1 MKNWKLIH
9 KASLLVGT
17 AGLLGAALV
26 GCGSNPTSAP
36 TVGQQ
41 AGQICSQI
49 YPFTCTGGT
58 TLPIT
63 MTNASCSPQGTVTDS
78 ASRTLTKYT
87 CSPMGYGGSIPT
99 TALLG
104 PDVSSFYSSSYY
116 ATNTY
121 VRPGDK
127 IFFQAT
133 GYYNFRTDFSPAGCN
148 TFSTHKDLGDGNG
161 LYASDG
167 TNFYRPTNATANNPI
182 VVTGTGQLRV
192 GYNLPSNT
200 KTSCALMSVTQFYV
214 QHCEDSSGTTYP
226 CP

>member
-49 YPFTCTGGT
+49 YPYTCTGTG
-58 TLPIT
+58 LPIT
-63 MTNASCSPQGTVTDS
+63 TTNASCSIQGQVTDS
-78 ASRTLTKYT
+78 ASRTLNKYT
-87 CSPMGYGGSIPT
+87 CAPMGYGMGYIPT

-104 PDVSSFYSSSYY
+104 PDVNSYYSSSYY

-127 IFFQAT
+127 VVFQAS
-133 GYYNFRTDFSPAGCN
+133 GYYNFRTDLSPAGCN
-148 TFSTHKDLGDGNG
+148 SLSNHKDLGDGNG

-167 TNFYRPTNATANNPI
+167 TNFYHMGSSSTF

-200 KTSCALMSVTQFYV
+200 KTSCASMSISQFYV